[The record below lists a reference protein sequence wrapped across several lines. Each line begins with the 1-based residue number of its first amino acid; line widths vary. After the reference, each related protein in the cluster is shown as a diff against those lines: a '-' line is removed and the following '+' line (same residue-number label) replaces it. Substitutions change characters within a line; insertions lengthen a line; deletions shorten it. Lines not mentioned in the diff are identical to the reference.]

1 MNKTRVSTIATFI
14 QQSFFWGGRN
24 KVLEALAIAIRKG
37 KEIEDLH
44 IVMEEVKLPLFAD
57 DMILY
62 EAIPSGSVVKNPSA
76 MQESQETGSIPGLGR
91 SPGGGHSST
100 LPWRIP
106 WTEEP
111 GGLQSIGL
119 KRIRSY

>member
-1 MNKTRVSTIATFI
+1 M
-14 QQSFFWGGRN
+14 
-24 KVLEALAIAIRKG
+24 EALAIAIRKG

-44 IVMEEVKLPLFAD
+44 IVMEDVKLSLFAD

-91 SPGGGHSST
+91 SLGGGHSST

-119 KRIRSY
+119 KRIRSYRSVLACTHA